1 MPTLCRDCA
10 FVTDETPSSCPECGS
25 QKLLHHS
32 ELTELNI
39 AHLDCDAFYA
49 AVEKRDD
56 PSLKDKPV
64 IVGGGKRGVVSTCCY
79 IARLYGVRS
88 AMPMFKALKACPD
101 AVVINP
107 AHDKYSKE
115 GRRVREKMQALTP
128 LVQPVS
134 IDEAYMDL
142 SGTERL
148 NGLPPAG
155 ALAKLAIEI
164 EQDIGITVSIG
175 LSANKFLAK
184 TASEMDKPRGFAVI
198 GTEEAKSVLAP
209 LTPKAL
215 HGVGPKLAARLER
228 DGFETV
234 GNLQTAEMKDLIG
247 RYGETGLWLHQRAN
261 GIDNRPVHTEGER
274 KSVSNETTFGK
285 DISDLSALED
295 ALWRLCVKT
304 ADRAKAVGVEGSVV
318 TLKLKTRAFK
328 TLTRRVSL
336 SVPTQLAQVI
346 FRTAKP
352 MLAKEMG
359 PSYRLI
365 GIGLS
370 SLEPAKSDAVD
381 LIDPSVEKRAAAERA
396 ADIAR
401 NKFGSDAIQTGR
413 GMKAEQARNKKRS

>member
-1 MPTLCRDCA
+1 MQTLCRDCA
-10 FVTDETPSSCPECGS
+10 NVTDGDVAVCPRCDGHRVVS
-25 QKLLHHS
+25 HS
-32 ELTELNI
+32 EISELNI

-88 AMPMFKALKACPD
+88 AMPMFKALKLCPD
-101 AVVINP
+101 VVVVRP
-107 AHDKYSKE
+107 AHAKYSKE
-115 GRRVREKMQALTP
+115 GKRIREKMKALTP

-148 NGLPPAG
+148 NQMPPAG
-155 ALAKLAIEI
+155 ALAKLALEI
-164 EQDIGITVSIG
+164 ERDIGITVSIG

-198 GTEEAKSVLAP
+198 GRREAKTVLAT
-209 LTPKAL
+209 LAPKAL
-215 HGVGPKLAARLER
+215 HGVGPKLANRLER

-234 GNLQTAEMKDLIG
+234 GSIQSAEMKDLIG

-261 GIDNRPVHTEGER
+261 GIDNRPVRVESER
-274 KSVSNETTFGK
+274 KSVSNETTFSE

-304 ADRAKAVGVEGSVV
+304 ADRAKAVGVEGGVV
-318 TLKLKTRAFK
+318 TLKLKTRSFK

-336 SVPTQLAQVI
+336 QVPTQLAQVI

-352 MLAKEMG
+352 MLSKEIG

-370 SLEPAKSDAVD
+370 GLETAKSDAVD
-381 LIDPSVEKRAAAERA
+381 LLDPSVEKRAAAERA

-401 NKFGSDAIQTGR
+401 DKFGSDAIQTGR
-413 GMKAEQARNKKRS
+413 GMKVQQSRNKNRS

>member
-1 MPTLCRDCA
+1 MLTLCRDCA
-10 FVTDETPSSCPECGS
+10 FVTNETVSSCPECGGNR
-25 QKLLHHS
+25 LLSHP

-101 AVVINP
+101 AIVIKP
-107 AHDKYSKE
+107 AHGKYSAE
-115 GRRVREKMQALTP
+115 GKRVREKMQALTP

-142 SGTERL
+142 TGTERL

-164 EQDIGITVSIG
+164 EQEIGITVSIG

-184 TASEMDKPRGFAVI
+184 TASEMDKPRGFAII
-198 GTEEAKSVLAP
+198 GAQEAKSVLAP

-215 HGVGPKLAARLER
+215 HGVGPKLAAHLER
-228 DGFETV
+228 DGFENV
-234 GNLQTAEMKDLIG
+234 GALQTADMKDLIA

-261 GIDNRPVHTEGER
+261 GIDNRPVRTEGER
-274 KSVSNETTFGK
+274 KSVSNETTFGN
-285 DISDLSALED
+285 DISDLSTLED

-328 TLTRRVSL
+328 TRTRRVSL
-336 SVPTQLAQVI
+336 PVPTQLAQVI

-352 MLAKEMG
+352 MLAKEIG

-370 SLEPAKSDAVD
+370 SLEQAKSDAVD
-381 LIDPSVEKRAAAERA
+381 LIDPRVEKRAAAERA

-401 NKFGSDAIQTGR
+401 EKFGSDAVQTGR
-413 GMKAEQARNKKRS
+413 GMKAEQIRNKKRP

>member
-1 MPTLCRDCA
+1 MHTLCRDCA
-10 FVTDETPSSCPECGS
+10 NVTEGKALRCPVCSS
-25 QKLLHHS
+25 QRILWHA
-32 ELTELNI
+32 ELTQLNI
-39 AHLDCDAFYA
+39 AHLDCDAFFA

-64 IVGGGKRGVVSTCCY
+64 IVGGGNRGVVSTCCY

-101 AVVINP
+101 AVVIKP
-107 AHDKYSKE
+107 SHDKYSAE
-115 GRRVREKMQALTP
+115 GRRIREKMQALTP

-142 SGTERL
+142 TGTERL
-148 NGLPPAG
+148 NELPPAG
-155 ALAKLAIEI
+155 ALARLALEI
-164 EQDIGITVSIG
+164 ERDIGITVSIG

-198 GTEEAKSVLAP
+198 GASEAKKVLAP
-209 LTPKAL
+209 LTPKSL
-215 HGVGPKLAARLER
+215 HGVGPKLASRLDR
-228 DGFETV
+228 DGFDTV
-234 GNLQTAEMKDLIG
+234 GKLQIADIKDLIG

-261 GIDNRPVHTEGER
+261 GIDNRPVRTEGER
-274 KSVSNETTFGK
+274 KSVSNETTFAK
-285 DISDLSALED
+285 DISELSALED

-304 ADRAKAVGVEGSVV
+304 ADRAKAIGVEGGVV

-336 SVPTQLAQVI
+336 PIPTQLAQVL
-346 FRTAKP
+346 FRTARP
-352 MLAKEMG
+352 MLAREIG
-359 PSYRLI
+359 PAYRLI

-370 SLEPAKSDAVD
+370 DLETAKSDAVD

-401 NKFGSDAIQTGR
+401 EKFGSEAIQTGR
-413 GMKAEQARNKKRS
+413 GMKAQQARNKKQS

>member
-10 FVTDETPSSCPECGS
+10 FVTESPAATCPECGS
-25 QKLLHHS
+25 QRVLSHP

-39 AHLDCDAFYA
+39 AHLDCDAFFA

-101 AVVINP
+101 AIVIKP
-107 AHDKYSKE
+107 THAKYSAE
-115 GRRVREKMQALTP
+115 GKRIREKMKALTP
-128 LVQPVS
+128 LMQPVS
-134 IDEAYMDL
+134 VDEAYMDL
-142 SGTERL
+142 TGTERL

-155 ALAKLAIEI
+155 ALARLALEI
-164 EQDIGITVSIG
+164 ERDIGITVSIG

-198 GTEEAKSVLAP
+198 GSAEARSVLAS
-209 LTPKAL
+209 LTPRAL
-215 HGVGPKLAARLER
+215 HGVGPKLASRLEQ

-234 GNLQTAEMKDLIG
+234 GHLQTADMKDLIG

-261 GIDNRPVHTEGER
+261 GIDNRPVHTESER
-274 KSVSNETTFGK
+274 KSVSNETTFGE
-285 DISDLSALED
+285 DISNLSALED
-295 ALWRLCVKT
+295 ALWRICVKT
-304 ADRAKAVGVEGSVV
+304 ADRAKAVGVEGGVV
-318 TLKLKTRAFK
+318 TLKLKTKTFK

-336 SVPTQLAQVI
+336 PVPTQLAQVI

-352 MLAKEMG
+352 LLAKEIG
-359 PSYRLI
+359 PAYRLI

-401 NKFGSDAIQTGR
+401 EKFGTDAIQTGR

>member
-1 MPTLCRDCA
+1 MRTLCRDCITI
-10 FVTDETPSSCPECGS
+10 TDGAIPHCPNCNS
-25 QKLLHHS
+25 KRVLAHD
-32 ELTELNI
+32 ELAELNI
-39 AHLDCDAFYA
+39 AHLDCDAFFA

-101 AVVINP
+101 AVVVKPSHN
-107 AHDKYSKE
+107 KYSVE
-115 GRRVREKMQALTP
+115 GKRIREKMKTLTP

-142 SGTERL
+142 SGTARL

-155 ALAKLAIEI
+155 ALAKLANEI
-164 EQDIGITVSIG
+164 ESEIGITVSIG

-184 TASEMDKPRGFAVI
+184 IASEMDKPRGFALI
-198 GTEEAKSVLAP
+198 GKVEAKAVLAP
-209 LTPKAL
+209 LSPKAL
-215 HGVGPKLAARLER
+215 HGVGPKLANRLER

-234 GNLQTAEMKDLIG
+234 GSLQTADMKDLIG
-247 RYGETGLWLHQRAN
+247 RYGETGLWLHQRSN
-261 GIDNRPVHTEGER
+261 GIDNRPVRTDSDR
-274 KSVSNETTFGK
+274 KSVSNETTFSE
-285 DISDLSALED
+285 DISDLTALED

-304 ADRAKAVGVEGSVV
+304 ADRAKAVEVEGSVI
-318 TLKLKTRAFK
+318 TLKLKTSAFK

-336 SVPTQLAQVI
+336 PIPTQLAQVI
-346 FRTAKP
+346 FRAIKP
-352 MLAKEMG
+352 ILAKEIG

-365 GIGLS
+365 GVGLS
-370 SLEPAKSDAVD
+370 SLEPAKSDAID

-396 ADIAR
+396 ADLAR
-401 NKFGSDAIQTGR
+401 NKFGSDVIQTGR
-413 GMKAEQARNKKRS
+413 GMKAEQARDKNRS